1 MTGRG
6 RRILLAWE
14 LGAGMGH
21 ARRLLIVAKFLKG
34 LGWLPIVAAR
44 HLEALADLYAAAG
57 IDLIQAPICR
67 THGLPKAPFQARSYA
82 DVLAI
87 SGYASPDLLRPVLTA
102 WDTLLDLVRPEVVV
116 MDFSPILTLAAY
128 GKVPVV
134 AIGTGFGLPPA
145 SLPSFPLLR
154 RVGSQL
160 PDEDRLMEVVAD
172 LQRQRNLPVPPT
184 LPAAIGGDVQVV
196 CTLCELDVYDGLR
209 ETPAT
214 GPVEEMP
221 EPPPPSPQPAIFAYL
236 AADFAGTPPLLQE
249 IARSGLP
256 ASVFVRNASAELTR
270 QLTGLGMHVHAKPP
284 SLDRVLAQAS
294 LVVHHGGLGTAET
307 ALALGRPQFLLP
319 RHLEQLLNTEALMRL
334 GVAQYLTNAT
344 PLEQSCGTMA
354 AIATEPDLQ
363 TRAQSI
369 ADALQRRR
377 PWTSLDRIENACT
390 NLSSRPRGCL

>member
-1 MTGRG
+1 
-6 RRILLAWE
+6 
-14 LGAGMGH
+14 MGH

-67 THGLPKAPFQARSYA
+67 THGLPRAPFQARSYA
-82 DVLAI
+82 DVLTI
-87 SGYASPDLLRPVLTA
+87 SGYASPDLLRPVLAA
-102 WDTLLDLVRPEVVV
+102 WGTLLDLVRPEVVV
-116 MDFSPILTLAAY
+116 MDFSPLLTLAAY

-154 RVGSQL
+154 WEGSQL
-160 PDEDRLMEVVAD
+160 PDENRLMEVVAD
-172 LQRQRNLPVPPT
+172 LQRQRNLPVPPS
-184 LPAAIGGDVQVV
+184 LPAAIGGDIQVV
-196 CTLCELDVYDGLR
+196 CTFCELDVYDGLR

-214 GPVEEMP
+214 GPVEAIP
-221 EPPPPSPQPAIFAYL
+221 EPPPPSSRPAIFAYL
-236 AADFAGTPPLLQE
+236 AADFPGTRPLLQE

-256 ASVFVRNASAELTR
+256 ASTFVRNASAELTK

-284 SLDRVLAQAS
+284 SLDQALAEAS

-334 GVAQYLTNAT
+334 GVAQCLINAT
-344 PLEQSCGTMA
+344 LLEEARRTMV
-354 AIATEPDLQ
+354 AIATESDFQ
-363 TRAQSI
+363 SRARSM
-369 ADALQRRR
+369 AEALQCRR
-377 PWTSLDRIENACT
+377 PWTSLDHIENACT
-390 NLSSRPRGCL
+390 NLAGLLGPWQRSRY